1 MVDLGER
8 MLMKVVTVVPIF
20 AGVAASANSESR
32 GHTSNRRLTRTI
44 AIPPYANLSCSQML
58 PRADPRASGT
68 RAFLAARAPFKPLS
82 YRASSNALIRLLL
95 SATIEV
101 MSGCRGGP
109 GELVNRLLSP
119 ASNRLARGSADP
131 SGENRPP

>member
-1 MVDLGER
+1 
-8 MLMKVVTVVPIF
+8 MLMKVVTVLPIF

-44 AIPPYANLSCSQML
+44 SIPHTRTLHAAKSCHE
-58 PRADPRASGT
+58 PVREHPVRGH
-68 RAFLAARAPFKPLS
+68 FLAPRAPFKPLS
-82 YRASSNALIRLLL
+82 YRASWNTLIRLLL
-95 SATIEV
+95 SATLEV

-109 GELVNRLLSP
+109 GELVNRLASP

-131 SGENRPP
+131 SDENRPP

>member
-1 MVDLGER
+1 
-8 MLMKVVTVVPIF
+8 MLMKAVAVVSIF
-20 AGVAASANSESR
+20 AGVAAFANSESR
-32 GHTSNRRLTRTI
+32 GHTSNRRF
-44 AIPPYANLSCSQML
+44 
-58 PRADPRASGT
+58 DPDHFDSPLREPFMQPKAATSRSVSIRYDGT
-68 RAFLAARAPFKPLS
+68 FSRHAHPLS
-82 YRASSNALIRLLL
+82 LSHTELLKCVNTVIAECSL
-95 SATIEV
+95 EV